1 LSTTTTPTT
10 TTSITTISTAATQTT
25 TTSTATT
32 STTTTPTTT
41 TKRTT
46 TNPPVICNKDGE
58 YNNKTDIPIW
68 PPVSP
73 GEYSIANCSNGKGI
87 AKWMCLSNGKF
98 DEISGPDVSQCWINE
113 IIDKIDNITSTDEV
127 NDILDIV
134 NNGTETDSSITSSD
148 GIKDVIFIVEKLHQF
163 VNNLTDI
170 DSSTATNLTKGFIN
184 VLNNLIDQ
192 NKAWNHTN
200 QTEITAIASKVLINI
215 QYSAFIMSCHLNKTD
230 QNDRILMK
238 NIIVETYLTD
248 FEQQI
253 HFEANDS
260 SISVPGGLEI
270 DRDNVCNNSSVA
282 SLIDK
287 LDNYLLGGMNNN
299 QMINTKVI
307 GFSLTNDNKT
317 NQINNNKKVRMR

>member
-1 LSTTTTPTT
+1 
-10 TTSITTISTAATQTT
+10 
-25 TTSTATT
+25 
-32 STTTTPTTT
+32 
-41 TKRTT
+41 
-46 TNPPVICNKDGE
+46 
-58 YNNKTDIPIW
+58 
-68 PPVSP
+68 
-73 GEYSIANCSNGKGI
+73 
-87 AKWMCLSNGKF
+87 MCLSNGKF

-148 GIKDVIFIVEKLHQF
+148 GIKDVILIIEKLHQF

-184 VLNNLIDQ
+184 VFNNLIDQ
-192 NKAWNHTN
+192 NQAWENTSR
-200 QTEITAIASKVLINI
+200 TEITAIASKVLINI

-230 QNDRILMK
+230 QYERIIMK
-238 NIIVETYLTD
+238 NIIVDTYLTD
-248 FEQQI
+248 FEEQI
-253 HFEANDS
+253 DFEANDS
-260 SISVPGGLEI
+260 LISVPGGLEI
-270 DRDNVCNNSSVA
+270 DQENMCNNSSIA

-299 QMINTKVI
+299 QMINTKII